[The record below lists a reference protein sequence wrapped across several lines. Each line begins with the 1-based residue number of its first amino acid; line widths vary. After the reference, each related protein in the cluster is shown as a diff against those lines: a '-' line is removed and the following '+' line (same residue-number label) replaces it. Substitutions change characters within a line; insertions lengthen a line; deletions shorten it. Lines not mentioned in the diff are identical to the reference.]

1 MKALDE
7 CDKLNLSST
16 KTRVFN
22 ELGATAKK
30 GNNFTK
36 ALNYYLKSDSIYNKK
51 GGRMSF
57 QLNVKIAI
65 GECLLA
71 LQEIEKT
78 KLVIDE
84 IRPVLGTIVDNKEIL
99 ARLDNKIPIVTT

>member
-1 MKALDE
+1 LRALEE

-30 GNNFTK
+30 GNYFTK
-36 ALNYYLKSDSIYNKK
+36 ALYYYLKSDSIYNKK

-57 QLNVKIAI
+57 QLNVKIVI
-65 GECLLA
+65 GECLSA
-71 LQEIEKT
+71 LQEIETT
-78 KLVIDE
+78 KSVIDE
-84 IRPVLGTIVDNKEIL
+84 IRPILGTIVDNKEIL
-99 ARLDNKIPIVTT
+99 ARLEK